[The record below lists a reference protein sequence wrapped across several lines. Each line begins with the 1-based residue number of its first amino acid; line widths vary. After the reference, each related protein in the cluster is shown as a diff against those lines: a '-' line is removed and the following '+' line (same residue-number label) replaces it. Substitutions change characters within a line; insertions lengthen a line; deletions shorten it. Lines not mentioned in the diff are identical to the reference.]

1 MTTGRGSGGRVRVL
15 YVQYTNPAV
24 YPPLLHSIGLLADA
38 GCEVRLVGIDTM
50 NRDLAFAYPAGVTVR
65 LLAAEAPGWRQ
76 KVNYAKFTRAAMVE
90 AAAFRPDWVYA
101 SDALS
106 TPVARLLARRI
117 VPRVVYHEH
126 DTPFEAWEPDSASWF
141 MGRVMTARVAV
152 ARRADICIVPNA
164 TRADALSAATGRRD
178 IRVVWNCP
186 RRAEAAQARER
197 TDRSGLRVLFY
208 GSVAPGHLPL
218 SVVDALALLPA
229 DVELV
234 FAGYET
240 FAHKGYIQTLLDHA
254 RVRGVGTRV
263 RYQGVLNRTQ
273 LLELSST
280 CDVGLALFSSVPANP
295 NEAGMVGASNKVFEY
310 LARGLPVLTGD
321 RPDWREAFEAAGVA
335 RSCERDSAES
345 IATVFRRFLDNPDE
359 RRAMG
364 ERGRQRVLADW
375 NYETQFGPVM
385 RTLVGDERTLVG
397 NEQPH
402 RKRAVG

>member
-1 MTTGRGSGGRVRVL
+1 MTNRSGSRGRVRVL

-38 GCEVRLVGIDTM
+38 GCDVRLVGLDTM
-50 NRDLAFAYPAGVTVR
+50 NRDLAIAYPAGVTAR
-65 LLAAEAPGWRQ
+65 LLPAEAPGWRQ
-76 KVNYAKFTRAAMVE
+76 KVNYAQFARAAMAE
-90 AAAFRPDWVYA
+90 AVAFRPDWVYA

-106 TPVARLLARRI
+106 TPVARLLARRV

-141 MGRVMTARVAV
+141 MKRVMKARLAI
-152 ARRADICIVPNA
+152 ARRADVCIVPNA
-164 TRADALSAATGRRD
+164 MRAQALCAVTGRRD
-178 IRVVWNCP
+178 ITVVWNCP
-186 RRAEAAQARER
+186 RRTEAAQPRER

-218 SVVDALALLPA
+218 SVVDALVQLPPS
-229 DVELV
+229 VELV

-240 FAHKGYIQTLLDHA
+240 FAHRGYIQRFLDHA
-254 RVRGVGTRV
+254 RARGIGPRV
-263 RYQGVLNRTQ
+263 RYEGVLNRIQ

-295 NEAGMVGASNKVFEY
+295 NEECMVGASNKVFEY

-321 RPDWREAFEAAGVA
+321 RPDWRQAFEAVGVA
-335 RSCERDSAES
+335 RSCERDSPES
-345 IATVFRRFLDNPDE
+345 IAAALGSFLDNPDE

-364 ERGRQRVLADW
+364 ERGRRRVLADW
-375 NYETQFGPVM
+375 NYDEQFAPVL
-385 RTLVGDERTLVG
+385 RTLTGDER
-397 NEQPH
+397 PH
-402 RKRAVG
+402 RERAAG